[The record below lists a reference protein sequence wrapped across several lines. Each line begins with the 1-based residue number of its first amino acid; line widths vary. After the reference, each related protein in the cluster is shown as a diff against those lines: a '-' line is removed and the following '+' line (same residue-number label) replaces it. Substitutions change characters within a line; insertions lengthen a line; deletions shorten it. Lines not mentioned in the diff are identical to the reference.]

1 VGAAVPAA
9 ISFTF
14 SVETTSHRSES
25 GSHILIE
32 RGASA
37 QYESQSRK
45 WIFVCA
51 DYLAR
56 GFSCMA
62 TPDRRRLI
70 LHPPRTPAEG
80 TFHEFYGPAHRCV
93 HRKVG

>member
-14 SVETTSHRSES
+14 SVETTSRRSES

-32 RGASA
+32 PGASA
-37 QYESQSRK
+37 QHESQSRK

-51 DYLAR
+51 DYLGTR
-56 GFSCMA
+56 IF
-62 TPDRRRLI
+62 
-70 LHPPRTPAEG
+70 LHGNSGWKTIDPASTTDIG
-80 TFHEFYGPAHRCV
+80 
-93 HRKVG
+93 